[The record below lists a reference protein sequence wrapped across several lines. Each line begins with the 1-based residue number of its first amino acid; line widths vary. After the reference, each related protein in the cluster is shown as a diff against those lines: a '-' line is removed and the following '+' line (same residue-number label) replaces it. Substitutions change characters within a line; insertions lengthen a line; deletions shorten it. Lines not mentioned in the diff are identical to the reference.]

1 MDFKLVLM
9 YRIRDLRRENKAKGH
24 TLAGF
29 LNITPSAISKWETGD
44 VLPSIKALLGM
55 AEFFSVS
62 IDYLLGVSD
71 IPNAETLL
79 HEVRKNAGTHAY
91 EGLTDPQRMAVETL
105 VETFRQANDKKKTEL
120 SGTSEV
126 GK

>member
-1 MDFKLVLM
+1 MIIFV
-9 YRIRDLRRENKAKGH
+9 YRLRDLRNQSGLSAEKVGQKIGVSRYSIGAWERGENLPTLDKAIL
-24 TLAGF
+24 LAS
-29 LNITPSAISKWETGD
+29 L
-44 VLPSIKALLGM
+44 
-55 AEFFSVS
+55 FSVS

-79 HEVRKNAGTHAY
+79 HEVRKNAGTHVY